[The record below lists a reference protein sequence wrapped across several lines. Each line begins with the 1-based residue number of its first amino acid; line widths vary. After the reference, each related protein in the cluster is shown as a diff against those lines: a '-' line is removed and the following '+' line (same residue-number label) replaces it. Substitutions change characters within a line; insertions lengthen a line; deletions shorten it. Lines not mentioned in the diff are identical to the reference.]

1 MSRRVHI
8 LIKDGVNP
16 SAMVVAGMVVG
27 PKGQEDAG
35 QKYPQLHKRLIT
47 HPEHKVRQ
55 APGAGQEWIWKN
67 YPLSFH
73 SPSLSEYKFTEIP

>member
-8 LIKDGVNP
+8 LNKDGVSP

-35 QKYPQLHKRLIT
+35 QKYTQLHKRLIST
-47 HPEHKVRQ
+47 LDTRFDKRPVPAKNGFR
-55 APGAGQEWIWKN
+55 KN
-67 YPLSFH
+67 YPLSLH
-73 SPSLSEYKFTEIP
+73 SPSLSEYKFTEIS